1 MYYRY
6 ITFPHQMDGFYYDT
20 SLLICLLYIIYN
32 RQKTTKK
39 L

>member
-6 ITFPHQMDGFYYDT
+6 ITFPHQMVGFYYDT
-20 SLLICLLYIIYN
+20 SLLICLLYRIYN
-32 RQKTTKK
+32 MLKTIKK

>member
-6 ITFPHQMDGFYYDT
+6 ITFPHQMVGFYYDT
-20 SLLICLLYIIYN
+20 SLLICLLYRIYN